1 MTKSQEF
8 PSGLFTVNSFF
19 LITNGIA
26 SAQAIIYNKY
36 THILKKKKK
45 WLHSVMVYTFIR
57 KGIR

>member
-19 LITNGIA
+19 LIINGIA

-36 THILKKKKK
+36 THILKKKK
-45 WLHSVMVYTFIR
+45 VAP
-57 KGIR
+57 